1 MAPSGYYKARLSDV
15 PPHATGTGVGIDIV
29 TAGRASYLLGDRRYE
44 LGPTIWSGFSPR
56 RTPTDRP
63 FV

>member
-1 MAPSGYYKARLSDV
+1 MRRLVLQARLSDV
-15 PPHATGTGVGIDIV
+15 RPMHRHRELELNIV
-29 TAGRASYLLGDRRYE
+29 RPVAPVILLGDRRYE
-44 LGPTIWSGFSPR
+44 LGPTIWSGFFPR